1 MMAGLWRMG
10 KICMISTG
18 DTGYGETFSA
28 TEMFAPFR
36 PGPAQRQ
43 LIGYWQSRRAGDG
56 MPHWRDVDP
65 LDIPHL
71 LAHIWIS
78 ELSGEGQAVPVYRLA
93 GTEICRLHGGEL
105 RGRKVQEALN
115 RPYAPFLAR
124 VLQDAFKGTAA
135 AIRVQ
140 DVDRHPDYD
149 SYECVLLPVH
159 RGEGLNVIG
168 LTTFARKIENRSLT
182 FRRSWDIRVLQH
194 DTATGDEWWLDTEGG
209 KTSVA
214 PL

>member
-1 MMAGLWRMG
+1 MA
-10 KICMISTG
+10 
-18 DTGYGETFSA
+18 A
-28 TEMFAPFR
+28 EMFAAFH

-43 LIGYWQSRRAGDG
+43 LTGYWQSRCTGDG

-71 LAHIWIS
+71 LAHVWIS
-78 ELSGEGQAVPVYRLA
+78 ELSGEGQTEPVYRLA

-105 RGRKVQEALN
+105 RGRRVQEALN

-124 VLQDAFKGTAA
+124 VLQDAFNGMA
-135 AIRVQ
+135 AIMRIH
-140 DVDRHPDYD
+140 DHERHPDYD

-159 RGEGLNVIG
+159 RGEGVNVIG
-168 LTTFARKIENRSLT
+168 LTTFVRKTENRPLAL
-182 FRRSWDIRVLQH
+182 RRSWDIRVLQH
-194 DTATGDEWWLDTEGG
+194 DTATGDEWWLNTDGG
-209 KTSVA
+209 KTSVT